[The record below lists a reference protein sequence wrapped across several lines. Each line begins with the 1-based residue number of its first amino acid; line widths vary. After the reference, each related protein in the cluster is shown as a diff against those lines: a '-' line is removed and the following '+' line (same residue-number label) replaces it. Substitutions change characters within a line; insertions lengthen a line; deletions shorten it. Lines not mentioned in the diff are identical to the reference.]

1 MRALGNLWRGFD
13 QDEGREFDEE
23 LLFGRN
29 EPSPRSN
36 PRFACSPELGKNKNN
51 QHKKE
56 TKKALLLFQT
66 KQKKEKKHKK
76 GSVRF
81 QVKHLVQEP
90 RDWTLSKPRDFCFLV
105 TMVETGWGL
114 GFPLLT

>member
-51 QHKKE
+51 EHKKKN
-56 TKKALLLFQT
+56 KKNSN
-66 KQKKEKKHKK
+66 KPKEKYK
-76 GSVRF
+76 GSVSSRAKGLNAF
-81 QVKHLVQEP
+81 
-90 RDWTLSKPRDFCFLV
+90 
-105 TMVETGWGL
+105 ETS
-114 GFPLLT
+114 

>member
-51 QHKKE
+51 EHKKK
-56 TKKALLLFQT
+56 TKKIQT
-66 KQKKEKKHKK
+66 NQKKNIK
-76 GSVRF
+76 GR
-81 QVKHLVQEP
+81 LVQES
-90 RDWTLSKPRDFCFLV
+90 R
-105 TMVETGWGL
+105 E
-114 GFPLLT
+114 

>member
-23 LLFGRN
+23 LLFGRK

-51 QHKKE
+51 QHKK
-56 TKKALLLFQT
+56 KQKNFSKQT
-66 KQKKEKKHKK
+66 KRNIK
-76 GSVRF
+76 GR
-81 QVKHLVQEP
+81 LVQEA
-90 RDWTLSKPRDFCFLV
+90 RD
-105 TMVETGWGL
+105 
-114 GFPLLT
+114 

>member
-23 LLFGRN
+23 LLFGGN

-51 QHKKE
+51 QHKK
-56 TKKALLLFQT
+56 KQKIFSKQT
-66 KQKKEKKHKK
+66 KRNIK
-76 GSVRF
+76 GR
-81 QVKHLVQEP
+81 LVQGA
-90 RDWTLSKPRDFCFLV
+90 RD
-105 TMVETGWGL
+105 
-114 GFPLLT
+114 

>member
-51 QHKKE
+51 QHKK
-56 TKKALLLFQT
+56 
-66 KQKKEKKHKK
+66 KQKIFSKQAKRNIK
-76 GSVRF
+76 GR
-81 QVKHLVQEP
+81 LVQGA
-90 RDWTLSKPRDFCFLV
+90 RD
-105 TMVETGWGL
+105 
-114 GFPLLT
+114 

>member
-51 QHKKE
+51 QHKK
-56 TKKALLLFQT
+56 
-66 KQKKEKKHKK
+66 KQKIFSKQAKRNIK
-76 GSVRF
+76 GR
-81 QVKHLVQEP
+81 LVQEA
-90 RDWTLSKPRDFCFLV
+90 RD
-105 TMVETGWGL
+105 
-114 GFPLLT
+114 

>member
-51 QHKKE
+51 QHKK
-56 TKKALLLFQT
+56 
-66 KQKKEKKHKK
+66 KQKIFSKQAKRNIK
-76 GSVRF
+76 GR
-81 QVKHLVQEP
+81 LVQEA
-90 RDWTLSKPRDFCFLV
+90 REWD
-105 TMVETGWGL
+105 
-114 GFPLLT
+114 

>member
-51 QHKKE
+51 QHKK
-56 TKKALLLFQT
+56 
-66 KQKKEKKHKK
+66 KQKIFSKQAKRNIK
-76 GSVRF
+76 GR
-81 QVKHLVQEP
+81 LVQES
-90 RDWTLSKPRDFCFLV
+90 R
-105 TMVETGWGL
+105 E
-114 GFPLLT
+114 

>member
-36 PRFACSPELGKNKNN
+36 PRFTCSPELGKNKNN
-51 QHKKE
+51 QHKK
-56 TKKALLLFQT
+56 
-66 KQKKEKKHKK
+66 KQKIFSKQAKRNIK
-76 GSVRF
+76 GR
-81 QVKHLVQEP
+81 LVQGA
-90 RDWTLSKPRDFCFLV
+90 RD
-105 TMVETGWGL
+105 
-114 GFPLLT
+114 

>member
-56 TKKALLLFQT
+56 TNEFVKQT
-66 KQKKEKKHKK
+66 KRKI
-76 GSVRF
+76 
-81 QVKHLVQEP
+81 
-90 RDWTLSKPRDFCFLV
+90 
-105 TMVETGWGL
+105 
-114 GFPLLT
+114 

>member
-1 MRALGNLWRGFD
+1 MRALENLWRGFD

-51 QHKKE
+51 QHKK
-56 TKKALLLFQT
+56 
-66 KQKKEKKHKK
+66 KQKIFSKQAKRNIK
-76 GSVRF
+76 GR
-81 QVKHLVQEP
+81 LVQEA
-90 RDWTLSKPRDFCFLV
+90 RD
-105 TMVETGWGL
+105 
-114 GFPLLT
+114 